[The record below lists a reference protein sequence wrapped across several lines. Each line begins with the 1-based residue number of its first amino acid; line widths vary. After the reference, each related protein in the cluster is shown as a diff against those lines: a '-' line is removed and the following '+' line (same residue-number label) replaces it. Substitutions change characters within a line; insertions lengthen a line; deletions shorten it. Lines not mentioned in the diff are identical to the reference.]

1 MKPPLP
7 PVHVPGKTEF
17 ERFDN
22 AVRKVLSVS
31 KQELLRREAE
41 AKQVHHKKE
50 SDPKSSGR
58 SILSRQGSSLISA
71 LYFAKYVIAT

>member
-7 PVHVPGKTEF
+7 PVQVPGKTEF

-31 KQELLRREAE
+31 KEELLRREAE
-41 AKQVHHKKE
+41 EKKDREHKKQ
-50 SDPKSSGR
+50 PKKR
-58 SILSRQGSSLISA
+58 
-71 LYFAKYVIAT
+71 

>member
-7 PVHVPGKTEF
+7 PVPVPGKTEF

-31 KQELLRREAE
+31 KEELLRREAE
-41 AKQVHHKKE
+41 TKQAHREERKRPKK
-50 SDPKSSGR
+50 
-58 SILSRQGSSLISA
+58 
-71 LYFAKYVIAT
+71 